1 MSRPS
6 RPTTSDEH
14 GAGSGPVPVED
25 EHVGAANRVADPGTG
40 FAGADDGANLGHDL
54 GDDLDGHHEE
64 PDGYAPFVT
73 FDDRSYVRVP
83 RRRRRL
89 RRAAAA
95 VGILSIVALVAVA
108 GAGWWVLRQ
117 INPPG
122 GPGQVVTVVVPEGA
136 SAAAIADLLD
146 DAGVVGNARIFRE
159 YIKVKG
165 DGADGDF
172 QAGPYALHRGSSMS
186 EALEQLKA
194 GPVPVATAQVTFP
207 EGLRLTT
214 SAPSLVS
221 GVPWFTAEGVDQALG
236 SVRSPYQPADVATLE
251 GLLFPDTYAFA
262 EGDTEVQA
270 VTKMVEQLQAVGRE
284 LDLDARAAELG
295 YTPYEIITI
304 ASMIE
309 REAVVPEDR
318 GKIARVIYNRL
329 GEDMRLDIDA
339 TVLYALGDEDRTLS
353 ASDLET
359 DSPYNT
365 RLHKG
370 LPPTPIA
377 APGRASLEAALDP
390 TPGDWLYYVVE
401 DSQGHHF
408 FTADQ
413 SEFED
418 AVAAAERN
426 GLIS

>member
-1 MSRPS
+1 M
-6 RPTTSDEH
+6 
-14 GAGSGPVPVED
+14 PVED
-25 EHVGAANRVADPGTG
+25 DHIAGGTGHREVGDDVADGVAHG
-40 FAGADDGANLGHDL
+40 VDDGV
-54 GDDLDGHHEE
+54 DDGV
-64 PDGYAPFVT
+64 DGYAPFVT

-89 RRAAAA
+89 RRAAAV
-95 VGILSIVALVAVA
+95 VGILVVVALVAVA

-117 INPPG
+117 VNPPG
-122 GPGQVVTVVVPEGA
+122 GPGEAVTVVVPDGA

-146 DAGVVGNARIFRE
+146 EAGVVGNARIFRE

-165 DGADGDF
+165 DGADGNF
-172 QAGPYALHRGSSMS
+172 QPGPYAMHRSSSMS

-194 GPVPVATAQVTFP
+194 GPAPPVTSQVTFP
-207 EGLRLTT
+207 EGLRLT
-214 SAPSLVS
+214 SLAPRLVE
-221 GVPWFTAEGVDQALG
+221 GVPWFSQERVDEALA
-236 SVRSPYQPADVATLE
+236 SVRSPYQPEDVNTLE
-251 GLLFPDTYAFA
+251 GLLFPDTYTFA

-270 VTKMVEQLQAVGRE
+270 VTKMVEQLEAVGKE
-284 LDLDARAAELG
+284 IDLDARAAELG
-295 YTPYEIITI
+295 YTPYQIITI

-318 GKIARVIYNRL
+318 GKIARVIYNRM

-339 TVLYALGDEDRTLS
+339 TVLYALGDDERTLT

-401 DSQGHHF
+401 DEQGHHF

-413 SEFED
+413 SEFQD